1 MMQADEWTPR
11 SSAFPV
17 NRRTSINSSRCF
29 NVLEHDIGPV
39 LKLPDLHLPILVV
52 YILPVDEFLLIL
64 YMFAAIISSISDVL
78 MYQDGYIVE
87 HLPIEYNISTPESAS
102 AVSDVELN
110 PLNNDADL
118 RPVGAA
124 KFKNIAENVK
134 PCRFMMRRGITMDS
148 GAGDNVFP
156 KRMVNS
162 AKIRTSPGQRLGLHY
177 VAASS
182 HRIPNLGEVDLNFM
196 TLEGHDES
204 WICQIADVNKPLG
217 AVSDRVDKGH
227 RVVYDKDM
235 DTGQDLSYILNKS
248 SGRVAKMRREGNVWV
263 LDAVVNRD
271 MIEINGFSRQS

>member
-11 SSAFPV
+11 KSAFPV
-17 NRRTSINSSRCF
+17 KRRTSRNSSRCF

-39 LKLPDLHLPILVV
+39 LKMPDLHLPILVV
-52 YILPVDEFLLIL
+52 YSVPVDTFMLIM
-64 YMFAAIISSISDVL
+64 YMFAAIISNISDVL
-78 MYQDGYIVE
+78 MYQDGYILE
-87 HLPIEYNISTPESAS
+87 HLP
-102 AVSDVELN
+102 VDDVELN

-134 PCRFMMRRGITMDS
+134 PATGRFMMRRGITMDS
-148 GAGDNVFP
+148 GAGENVFP

-182 HRIPNLGEVDLNFM
+182 HRIPNLGGVDLNFM

-204 WICQIADVNKPLG
+204 WVCQIADVNKPLG

-263 LDAVVNRD
+263 LDAVVNRE